1 MKLELLSKFSL
12 ITLLAVFLFSC
23 GTSSNGI
30 FEKRKHLKGW
40 HFKKNKK
47 FDLGEAE
54 NKDKKSFRSQNI
66 YTEQEENLV
75 LRIERVEEI
84 EINKIG
90 KPKQNEVEVI
100 AEALNP
106 DILKLVDEKSIMD
119 IELDNTKDKFS
130 NNRSYLAEKD
140 TEVSQR
146 KRHPIVIVLGILVF
160 TYFFLMGLGIAMILG
175 FLPAL
180 FGGWFA
186 LGIPIWLI
194 SGYVVFAFYLYLVAK
209 LFERE
214 DGTGSLTLKQAFK
227 KAIWPFVIFI
237 LAFMALIL
245 NLNWSIY

>member
-1 MKLELLSKFSL
+1 MKLKLSFQVLSIAIAATFLL
-12 ITLLAVFLFSC
+12 SC

-100 AEALNP
+100 AEALN
-106 DILKLVDEKSIMD
+106 
-119 IELDNTKDKFS
+119 
-130 NNRSYLAEKD
+130 
-140 TEVSQR
+140 
-146 KRHPIVIVLGILVF
+146 
-160 TYFFLMGLGIAMILG
+160 
-175 FLPAL
+175 
-180 FGGWFA
+180 
-186 LGIPIWLI
+186 
-194 SGYVVFAFYLYLVAK
+194 
-209 LFERE
+209 
-214 DGTGSLTLKQAFK
+214 
-227 KAIWPFVIFI
+227 
-237 LAFMALIL
+237 
-245 NLNWSIY
+245 